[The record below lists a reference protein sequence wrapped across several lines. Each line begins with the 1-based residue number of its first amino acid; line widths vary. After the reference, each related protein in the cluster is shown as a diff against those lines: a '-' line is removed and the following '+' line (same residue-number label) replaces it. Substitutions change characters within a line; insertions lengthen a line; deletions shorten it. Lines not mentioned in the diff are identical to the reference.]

1 MYLLFL
7 FHSPFMNSGLGSEGN
22 HIVTSHHH
30 PNFPGVPPA
39 GLLGGCSGKL
49 KIIANVSIFY
59 YTVEY
64 ICIYP
69 CALEDEWEAVK
80 MDEYVFQMKHFALN
94 NAEK

>member
-1 MYLLFL
+1 M
-7 FHSPFMNSGLGSEGN
+7 SEY
-22 HIVTSHHH
+22 
-30 PNFPGVPPA
+30 F
-39 GLLGGCSGKL
+39 
-49 KIIANVSIFY
+49 SIFY